1 MKKVKEIMEDVE
13 DFHKALDLIAVVCN
27 NYSTKDGYKIESF
40 ISDGF
45 VRISVYKEV
54 NYEKNH

>member
-45 VRISVYKEV
+45 VRISVYKE
-54 NYEKNH
+54 NKS